1 MASDM
6 ASFSISRNGFAPV
19 FLGTVFFCF
28 FALGGVVESTESS
41 CNKGSS
47 ESLSSSSVSTF
58 FLFFGTAFGFN
69 VVCVVFLDGSLG
81 PRLVPGLG
89 PRFAPVTGFSVF
101 EGLVAFAGF
110 DLVAFG
116 YRFDVRGG

>member
-1 MASDM
+1 MASEI

-19 FLGTVFFCF
+19 FLETLFFCF
-28 FALGGVVESTESS
+28 FALGGVVERTESL
-41 CNKGSS
+41 CNEGSS

-58 FLFFGTAFGFN
+58 FLFFGAAFGFT
-69 VVCVVFLDGSLG
+69 VVCVGFLDGSLG
-81 PRLVPGLG
+81 ARLVPGLG
-89 PRFAPVTGFSVF
+89 PRFAPVAGFVGF

-116 YRFDVRGG
+116 